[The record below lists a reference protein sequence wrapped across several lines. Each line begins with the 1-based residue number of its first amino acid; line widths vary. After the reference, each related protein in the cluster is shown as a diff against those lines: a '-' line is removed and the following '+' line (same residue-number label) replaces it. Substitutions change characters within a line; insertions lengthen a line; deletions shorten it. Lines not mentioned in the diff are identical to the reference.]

1 MDKCPA
7 QPEIGGLKAM
17 ELCFLSPNTTSIT
30 LQMGQGVI
38 RSLKAKYHSRMIQ
51 QIIKEIDANKSIPKA
66 KILDT
71 MKILTVCWEEVTEET
86 VKKCFGKCRISTKD
100 QANVQNDLED
110 TFIELRSNMEA
121 ILAVAK
127 VLKRLP
133 RTNLQNSMIPLLQRN
148 LFYLEFQSLQWC
160 VGLGANRIIYDRS
173 Q

>member
-1 MDKCPA
+1 MPCSTRNWWFKGDGAVLSISEYYIYNPA
-7 QPEIGGLKAM
+7 DG
-17 ELCFLSPNTTSIT
+17 SYSYSIT
-30 LQMGQGVI
+30 KSQVPLPND
-38 RSLKAKYHSRMIQ
+38 S
-51 QIIKEIDANKSIPKA
+51 IKEIDANKSIPKA

-86 VKKCFGKCRISTKD
+86 VKKCFAKCRISTKD

-133 RTNLQNSMIPLLQRN
+133 RKNLQNSMIPLLQRN